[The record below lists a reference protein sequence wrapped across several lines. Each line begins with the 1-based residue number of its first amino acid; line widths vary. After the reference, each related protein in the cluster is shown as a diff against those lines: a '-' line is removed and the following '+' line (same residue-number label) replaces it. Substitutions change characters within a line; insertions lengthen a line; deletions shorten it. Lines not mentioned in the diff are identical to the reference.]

1 MENQNTFHPGISHE
15 TIKTSDWFLTML
27 ITAIPIVGF
36 IMLFVWAFGGGTN
49 PCKANWAKASL
60 LWVLIGIVLVVL
72 LVLIFG
78 VFVSSMVSDS
88 KFS

>member
-1 MENQNTFHPGISHE
+1 MDNQNIFHPGISHE

-60 LWVLIGIVLVVL
+60 IWLLVGTVLVIIFMFL
-72 LVLIFG
+72 FG
-78 VFVSSMVSDS
+78 VFVNSMVSDS
-88 KFS
+88 RYS

>member
-1 MENQNTFHPGISHE
+1 MNNQNTFHPVISHE

-60 LWVLIGIVLVVL
+60 LWVLIAIVLAVL